1 VRSRLR
7 PSGRLLRRD
16 VADLI
21 VEERER
27 MKRLLREMLEKL
39 LVI

>member
-1 VRSRLR
+1 LRSRLG
-7 PSGRLLRRD
+7 PSDRLLRRD